1 MLASNRPEF
10 QNIKS
15 LTAGIIF
22 LGTPHGG
29 TDLAGYASFIARIKG
44 NNSTLVESLKS
55 SDENLLAL
63 SHDFAFGYRH
73 LSIMCFYEKVQNSYL
88 GGHTKIQVGKHPM
101 KGLHPLIYN
110 KRLLNSTRQ

>member
-15 LTAGIIF
+15 FTAGIVF

-29 TDLAGYASFIARIKG
+29 TNLAGYASFIAKLKG
-44 NNSTLVESLKS
+44 NDTTLVESLS
-55 SDENLLAL
+55 VSDENLLAL

-73 LSIMCFYEKVQNSYL
+73 LSIMCFYETMPNKYL
-88 GGHTKIQVGKHPM
+88 GGHTKIQVSK
-101 KGLHPLIYN
+101 
-110 KRLLNSTRQ
+110 